1 MFVKW
6 LGAGILLIAAGL
18 LSRGLTHEHRKVLR
32 ELEALCDMVQY
43 IRDNIDHL
51 MKPLPEIFASYQ
63 NDYLETIGFLPR
75 IRHTSLKQAWEEQSF
90 SFSGESV
97 FLLSE
102 FVRTIGSSYRTEE
115 LRLCDYTLTRLNE
128 TLEHLRR
135 DSSNRLKLY
144 KTVPTMFALSVIL
157 ILI

>member
-1 MFVKW
+1 MLVKW
-6 LGAGILLIAAGL
+6 IGSGTIIVAAWL
-18 LSRGLTHEHRKVLR
+18 FSISMIHSHKKILR
-32 ELEALCDMVQY
+32 ELEALSNMVQY

-51 MKPLPEIFASYQ
+51 MKPLPDIFLSYQ

-97 FLLSE
+97 LLLSE

-128 TLEHLRR
+128 MLEHLRR